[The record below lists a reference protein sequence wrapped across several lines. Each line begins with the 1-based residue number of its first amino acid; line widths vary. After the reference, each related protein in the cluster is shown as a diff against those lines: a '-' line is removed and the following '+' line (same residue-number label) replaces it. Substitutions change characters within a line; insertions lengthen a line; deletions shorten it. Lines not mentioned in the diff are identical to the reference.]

1 MTAYIILVIMRKD
14 YDLDVAVDRSLHES
28 VTEFFDI
35 PQESIL
41 PVLEENFC
49 EADLIN
55 MKKHMTRYANQES
68 FTFKKDFLE
77 MKNKGLVVNMWPEG
91 PPSESTYWIPED
103 ILTENSNFIRK
114 QMKFKSEYK
123 RFADKVLGQIS
134 KSDKSG
140 KEVLFVGTH
149 CRRTDYVEFSKTILK
164 KKVAGKSHFLE
175 GIEYY
180 QEEYPDSEVYF
191 IAISD
196 DMPWVRKNLGNIKGV
211 VLAGMGEKSNKDRI
225 PFGLN
230 PIGIDLCL
238 LASCNHT
245 LVSQGQYGQWGAF
258 LAGGDVYSQ
267 YGPMVFN
274 ILSSS
279 D

>member
-1 MTAYIILVIMRKD
+1 MFKDLIRKGNNNNSNIRKD
-14 YDLDVAVDRSLHES
+14 YGLDVAVDRSLHES

-41 PVLEENFC
+41 PVLEEVFC
-49 EADLIN
+49 ASDLIQ
-55 MKKHMTRYANQES
+55 MKKNMIRYANQES
-68 FTFKKDFLE
+68 FTFKKDFVE

-103 ILTENSNFIRK
+103 ILTENSKFIRN
-114 QMKFKSEYK
+114 QLNFKSEYK
-123 RFADKVLGQIS
+123 RFADRVLGQIS

-196 DMPWVRKNLGNIKGV
+196 DMPWVRKNLG
-211 VLAGMGEKSNKDRI
+211 
-225 PFGLN
+225 
-230 PIGIDLCL
+230 
-238 LASCNHT
+238 
-245 LVSQGQYGQWGAF
+245 
-258 LAGGDVYSQ
+258 
-267 YGPMVFN
+267 
-274 ILSSS
+274 ILG
-279 D
+279 

>member
-1 MTAYIILVIMRKD
+1 M
-14 YDLDVAVDRSLHES
+14 AVDKSIHDS

-41 PVLEENFC
+41 PILEDIYC
-49 EADLIN
+49 EADLKQ

-103 ILTENSNFIRK
+103 ILTNNSNFIRK
-114 QMKFKSEYK
+114 QMRFKPEYK
-123 RFADKVLGQIS
+123 RFANKILGQIS
-134 KSDKSG
+134 KSDRSG

-180 QEEYPDSEVYF
+180 QEEFPDNEVYF

-196 DMPWVRKNLGNIKGV
+196 DMSWVRKNLGN
-211 VLAGMGEKSNKDRI
+211 
-225 PFGLN
+225 
-230 PIGIDLCL
+230 
-238 LASCNHT
+238 
-245 LVSQGQYGQWGAF
+245 
-258 LAGGDVYSQ
+258 
-267 YGPMVFN
+267 
-274 ILSSS
+274 
-279 D
+279 